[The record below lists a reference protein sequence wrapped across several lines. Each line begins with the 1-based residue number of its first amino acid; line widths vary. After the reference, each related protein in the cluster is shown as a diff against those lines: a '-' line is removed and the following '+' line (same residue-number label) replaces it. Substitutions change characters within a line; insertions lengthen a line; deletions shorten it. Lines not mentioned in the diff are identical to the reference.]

1 MMNSAVIKWFLTRL
15 LSGVLL
21 SAVLL
26 VTGWRLYSI
35 GYDSGHKDASADGN
49 AALASEQKARADER
63 QQLAQAG
70 QQALLQARDDERQQR
85 ERADQLAQRLA
96 DKEFELTQTNRLLQL
111 GINKAV
117 SDDNQTSGCGYN
129 GLGPHSLQLYTKALG
144 YAGGGNTR
152 AGSHSGQ

>member
-49 AALASEQKARADER
+49 AALASEQ
-63 QQLAQAG
+63 
-70 QQALLQARDDERQQR
+70 
-85 ERADQLAQRLA
+85 
-96 DKEFELTQTNRLLQL
+96 
-111 GINKAV
+111 
-117 SDDNQTSGCGYN
+117 SPCG
-129 GLGPHSLQLYTKALG
+129 
-144 YAGGGNTR
+144 
-152 AGSHSGQ
+152 